1 MKQKKTK
8 QANRWHVHVCL
19 LFAGLNLAWAS
30 LRAAEDRVYYEVDD
44 YPDVEKI
51 DAHFHIRTVD
61 SSFVAE
67 AAKEGFR
74 FLNVA
79 VHVSDPVA
87 FRQRHQAAYAQKK
100 RIPTESK

>member
-44 YPDVEKI
+44 YLDVEKI
-51 DAHFHIRTVD
+51 DAHFHIRIVD

-74 FLNVA
+74 FQCRSPCLRSCGLPA
-79 VHVSDPVA
+79 TASG
-87 FRQRHQAAYAQKK
+87 RLCSEK